1 MPGWGRM
8 RQERRDR
15 RGRRR
20 RVALV
25 ALPAVLLFVAV
36 ALLSVPAG
44 APGHSASPSPAVSSP
59 PPASPAPAVATS
71 PSTAATV
78 ATVRAGPGAD
88 VFAQNCS
95 GCHGDRGQ
103 GNARGPF
110 YGPSLR
116 AAAYP
121 SLVATMVERGR
132 QAPTPAK
139 VQMPAFAGVLSGEQI
154 AAVSSFVAG
163 VLSDPAARSVQTGYG
178 GEIFRLYCSG
188 CHSAAGRGG
197 AIVEGANA
205 PSLREHP
212 AATALAAVIIGPG
225 NMPVFAGN
233 TLDTRQQTA
242 AARYVEALVT
252 TPSPGGNDLG
262 AIGPVA
268 EGFAAAIA
276 LAALIVFTVW
286 LEWGKGRARD

>member
-1 MPGWGRM
+1 
-8 RQERRDR
+8 
-15 RGRRR
+15 
-20 RVALV
+20 V
-25 ALPAVLLFVAV
+25 LPAVLLFAVV

-44 APGHSASPSPAVSSP
+44 APGQSASPSPSVSSP
-59 PPASPAPAVATS
+59 PPATPAPAVVAS
-71 PSTAATV
+71 PSIAATARV
-78 ATVRAGPGAD
+78 ASGAD

-95 GCHGDRGQ
+95 GCHGDRGE
-103 GNARGPF
+103 GNARGPY

-121 SLVATMVERGR
+121 SLVAGMVERGR
-132 QAPTPAK
+132 PAPTPAK

-154 AAVSSFVAG
+154 DAVAAYVSG
-163 VLSDPAARSVQTGYG
+163 VLSDPAARNVRTSYG

-197 AIVEGANA
+197 AIVKGSNA

-242 AARYVEALVT
+242 AARYVEALLT

-276 LAALIVFTVW
+276 LAVLVLFTVW